1 MFHKA
6 KTEAE
11 RQKIFDEYLL
21 GILKKKKV
29 IKINKK
35 IIDESG
41 FSFDPNEDNQQLKG
55 AFNNYVDTLVVK
67 NYIIE
72 QIQSR
77 LKISKSLS
85 TQFVNELNGNQILIF

>member
-11 RQKIFDEYLL
+11 RQKIFDKYLL

-29 IKINKK
+29 IKTNKK

-41 FSFDPNEDNQQLKG
+41 FSFDPDADNKQLKG

-67 NYIIE
+67 NYMIE
-72 QIQSR
+72 QLQSR
-77 LKISKSLS
+77 LKLS
-85 TQFVNELNGNQILIF
+85 TVNLYQLNSSIN

>member
-1 MFHKA
+1 M
-6 KTEAE
+6 
-11 RQKIFDEYLL
+11 
-21 GILKKKKV
+21 

-67 NYIIE
+67 NYMIE
-72 QIQSR
+72 QLQTR
-77 LKISKSLS
+77 LKISK
-85 TQFVNELNGNQILIF
+85 

>member
-6 KTEAE
+6 KTEKE

-21 GILKKKKV
+21 GILKRKKV
-29 IKINKK
+29 IKTNQK

-41 FSFDPNEDNQQLKG
+41 FNFDPELENNKVKG

-67 NYIIE
+67 NYMIE
-72 QIQSR
+72 QLQSR
-77 LKISKSLS
+77 LKLS
-85 TQFVNELNGNQILIF
+85 TVNLYQLNSSIN

>member
-11 RQKIFDEYLL
+11 RQQIFDEYLL

-41 FSFDPNEDNQQLKG
+41 FSFDPNEDNTQLKG
-55 AFNNYVDTLVVK
+55 AFNNYVDTLFVK
-67 NYIIE
+67 NC
-72 QIQSR
+72 S
-77 LKISKSLS
+77 SP
-85 TQFVNELNGNQILIF
+85 FVRGP

>member
-6 KTEAE
+6 KTETE

-41 FSFDPNEDNQQLKG
+41 FSFDPNEDNQKLKG
-55 AFNNYVDTLVVK
+55 ANNYVDTLVVK
-67 NYIIE
+67 NYMIE
-72 QIQSR
+72 QLQTR
-77 LKISKSLS
+77 LKIS
-85 TQFVNELNGNQILIF
+85 FAFAFA